1 MEGLRP
7 LFFLGMHMDYVA
19 LQSFEHYRTY
29 RKCDTMARDVSPQ
42 TLEALEA
49 KGLIGKPAPAEEPKP
64 VKKASKQ

>member
-1 MEGLRP
+1 ME
-7 LFFLGMHMDYVA
+7 YVA

-29 RKCDTMARDVSPQ
+29 RKGDTMARDVSPQ